1 MPAIHEVATLTSK
14 GQITLPKSIRQ
25 ALGVD
30 TGGKVAFDL
39 RGGEVVVT
47 RADVEHEDPAIA
59 AFLTLLARDI
69 EAGRNVRGLPED
81 LARTMLEHAGH
92 KVDLSSA
99 RKRSQPDP
107 SEIAQEQRL
116 PGRMLRRQVL
126 RQHGEH
132 RPARSQ

>member
-1 MPAIHEVATLTSK
+1 MPEIHEVATLTSK

-25 ALGVD
+25 VLGVD

-47 RADVEHEDPAIA
+47 RADAEHEDPAIA

-81 LARTMLEHAGH
+81 LASTMLEHAGH
-92 KVDLSSA
+92 KVDLG
-99 RKRSQPDP
+99 DDFDEDV
-107 SEIAQEQRL
+107 EI
-116 PGRMLRRQVL
+116 
-126 RQHGEH
+126 
-132 RPARSQ
+132 